1 MNKKA
6 DFDYNTWCYQ
16 KVNYY
21 FTWIDLNFHPFPS
34 IWSHGF
40 HDFWFVFL
48 LTSWL
53 LFLVNYFSVQFQFLM
68 VGSTFHPQPCVN
80 HKQLVYSQNQLVDFL
95 ISHIKSLLLAFC
107 VSQYFAARPALA
119 LGVIWAV
126 KGPFPQPST
135 LGFLCTCNSCKP
147 FICTLWSPLCV
158 FILRSVPKFS
168 RNSFQF

>member
-1 MNKKA
+1 MK
-6 DFDYNTWCYQ
+6 FCCYFVLLC
-16 KVNYY
+16 KLSGYEVNPRWWFSISLYLIP
-21 FTWIDLNFHPFPS
+21 WIP
-34 IWSHGF
+34 
-40 HDFWFVFL
+40 WFL
-48 LTSWL
+48 IY
-53 LFLVNYFSVQFQFLM
+53 FLVNFLDFVLNYFSVQFQFLM

-80 HKQLVYSQNQLVDFL
+80 HKQLVYAQNQLVDFL

-158 FILRSVPKFS
+158 FILRSVPKFL